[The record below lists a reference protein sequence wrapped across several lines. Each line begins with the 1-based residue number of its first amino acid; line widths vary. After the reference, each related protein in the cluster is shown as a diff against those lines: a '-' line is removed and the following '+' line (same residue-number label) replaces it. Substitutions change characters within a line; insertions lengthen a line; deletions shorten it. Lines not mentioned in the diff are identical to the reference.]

1 MQLQLPRFV
10 AFALIVVLGI
20 FAGQSRRANALGPLP
35 PAPSPTS
42 VSVPLSNPTP
52 QPTPFQTPIPS
63 PTVPTVPL
71 SNPEGSIP
79 VVISYGQGL
88 ETRVQ
93 ITRGL
98 MEPVGVPFDKAVT
111 VTLFVGSGIPGTP
124 VHVGLYDGGQVA
136 PDVTPPNPPPILGNP
151 VFPPAAAPIVI
162 LADQTVRFN
171 FQSGG
176 PLGLYR
182 VLLTIGPKQYLLQF
196 YAVRPRSNSGLPPL
210 PIVMPNPPPQGTP
223 PHP

>member
-1 MQLQLPRFV
+1 MQLQSRFV
-10 AFALIVVLGI
+10 ALALVVGFGLLIGPI
-20 FAGQSRRANALGPLP
+20 RRANALGPLP
-35 PAPSPTS
+35 PAPSPTP

-52 QPTPFQTPIPS
+52 QPTPFRPPIPS
-63 PTVPTVPL
+63 PTVPTVPP

-93 ITRGL
+93 ITHGL
-98 MEPVGVPFDKAVT
+98 MEPVGIPFDKPVT
-111 VTLFVGSGIPGTP
+111 VTLFLGSAIPGSP
-124 VHVGLYDGGQVA
+124 VHVGLYDGGQIAAASTA
-136 PDVTPPNPPPILGNP
+136 PSPDGGNSLQTPATAPIL
-151 VFPPAAAPIVI
+151 V
-162 LADQTVRFN
+162 LADQTVRFS

-196 YAVRPRSNSGLPPL
+196 YAVRPRAVPPL
-210 PIVMPNPPPQGTP
+210 PGVTPTPSPHETPPPS
-223 PHP
+223 